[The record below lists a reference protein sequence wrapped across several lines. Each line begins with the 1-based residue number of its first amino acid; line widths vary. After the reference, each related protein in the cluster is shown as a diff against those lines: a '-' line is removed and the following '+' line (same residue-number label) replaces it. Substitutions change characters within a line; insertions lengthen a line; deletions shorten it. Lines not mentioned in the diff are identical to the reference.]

1 MSKQKVIALQ
11 ATDAFSITPHNTD
24 TISTQTSGKYDFCT
38 LYIGGDGSGNLTVVT
53 AEGTQIQFTGVTKG
67 FFPVNVK
74 QVLATGT
81 DVTGIIGL
89 TSKYTIGN

>member
-1 MSKQKVIALQ
+1 MSKQKIIALQ
-11 ATDAFSITPHNTD
+11 ATDAFSITPSDTD
-24 TISTQTSGKYDFCT
+24 TINDETSGAYDYCT
-38 LYIGGDGSGNLTVVT
+38 LYIGGAGSGNLTVVT
-53 AEGTQIQFTGVTKG
+53 SEGTQIQFTGVTQG

-74 QVLATGT
+74 QVRSTGT